1 MRPYR
6 KIKRNYSKPFF
17 SNRRRGLSGIP
28 LLIFTLAV
36 IGATGSL
43 LFVASLS
50 RDVIDYAARGMLGLP
65 RATPTLFPSQHA
77 QRGITL
83 YTEGKV
89 EDALAEFEIAV
100 AQRPNNIDYL
110 YEFGRILIELDNFG
124 EAIKYGQDAID
135 AADDDAR
142 GYAIMARAL
151 MWSDPGAAI
160 PFAVRGLELDADF
173 APLHAAL
180 AIAYTNIG
188 RYSEGYQRG
197 LLATQLDPLDAFSH
211 RAFAIPLIYTD
222 RRNEAIAALEQA
234 VAINPNLTAPYFE
247 LALQYRQQ
255 DYQEMAVGIYRR
267 VLELEPGSAKAYLRI
282 CQTYAEVGEFLTATP
297 YCETATEI
305 DENYADAWQWLGQMR
320 YTRRNYEGTLE
331 AMEKC
336 VALGSTAVECF
347 YMRGWSYYVLDQ
359 CPRAWDVLQ
368 EALQYT
374 REPHIISII
383 NDGLASVR
391 ANCPG
396 FEDVRLPTP
405 IPPTPI
411 PPTPIGG
418 I

>member
-6 KIKRNYSKPFF
+6 KIRRNYNKPFF
-17 SNRRRGLSGIP
+17 SNRRRGLSGLT
-28 LLIFTLAV
+28 LLLSALAIVFVTL
-36 IGATGSL
+36 GL
-43 LFVASLS
+43 LAIAFVSI
-50 RDVIDYAARGMLGLP
+50 DNIDYAARGLFGLP
-65 RATPTLFPSQHA
+65 RTTPTRFPSQHA
-77 QRGITL
+77 QQGITL
-83 YTEGKV
+83 YTEGQV
-89 EDALAEFEIAV
+89 EEALAEFEIAV
-100 AQRPNNIDYL
+100 GQRPDNIDYL
-110 YEFGRILIELDNFG
+110 YEYGRILIELDDYNQAA
-124 EAIKYGQDAID
+124 AIGDRAI
-135 AADDDAR
+135 AAAPKDPR
-142 GYAIMARAL
+142 GYALKARAL

-160 PFAVRGLELDADF
+160 PIAVSGLEHDADF

-197 LLATQLDPLDAFSH
+197 RLATQLDPLDAFSH

-267 VLELEPGSAKAYLRI
+267 ILELEPGSAKAYLRI
-282 CQTYAEVGEFLTATP
+282 CQTYAEVGEFLAATP
-297 YCETATEI
+297 FCETATEL
-305 DENYADAWQWLGQMR
+305 DETYADAWQWLGQMR

-336 VALGSTAVECF
+336 VALGSTAVECY

-359 CPRAWDVLQ
+359 CPTAWDVLQ
-368 EALQYT
+368 EALRYT
-374 REPHIISII
+374 REPHIIGII
-383 NDGLASVR
+383 NEGLASVR

-396 FEDVRLPTP
+396 FEDARLPTA

>member
-1 MRPYR
+1 MRPNR
-6 KIKRNYSKPFF
+6 KIRRNYKKPFF
-17 SNRRRGLSGIP
+17 SSRRRGLSGIP
-28 LLIFTLAV
+28 LLLFTLAIV
-36 IGATGSL
+36 SATAGL
-43 LFVASLS
+43 LALAYASI
-50 RDVIDYAARGMLGLP
+50 DDIDYAARGLMGLP

-77 QRGITL
+77 QRGIEF
-83 YTEGKV
+83 YTEGNV
-89 EDALAEFEIAV
+89 QDALAQFDIAV
-100 AQRPNNIDYL
+100 EQRPNKIDYL
-110 YEFGRILIELDNFG
+110 YEYGRILIELDNFAKAVEIG
-124 EAIKYGQDAID
+124 DRAI
-135 AADDDAR
+135 AAAPDDPR
-142 GYAIMARAL
+142 GYALKARAL

-160 PFAVRGLELDADF
+160 PLAVSGLEKDAEF

-222 RRNEAIAALEQA
+222 RRNEAIAALEKA
-234 VAINPNLTAPYFE
+234 VAINPDLTAPYFE
-247 LALQYRQQ
+247 LALQYRQG

-267 VLELEPGSAKAYLRI
+267 ILELEPSSAKAYLRI
-282 CQTYAEVGEFLTATP
+282 CQTYAEVGEFLAATP
-297 YCETATEI
+297 FCETATEL

-336 VALGSTAVECF
+336 VALGSTAVECY

-359 CPRAWDVLQ
+359 CPKAWDVLQ
-368 EALQYT
+368 EALRYT
-374 REPHIISII
+374 REPHIIGII
-383 NDGLASVR
+383 NEGLASVR

-396 FEDVRLPTP
+396 FEDARLPTP

>member
-1 MRPYR
+1 MKPYR

-17 SNRRRGLSGIP
+17 STRRRGLYGIP
-28 LLIFTLAV
+28 LLLFTLAIV
-36 IGATGSL
+36 SATVGL
-43 LFVASLS
+43 IAVAFLTDSNFQY
-50 RDVIDYAARGMLGLP
+50 DVRGYLGLERP
-65 RATPTLFPSQHA
+65 EPTLFPGQHA
-77 QRGITL
+77 QQGITL
-83 YTEGKV
+83 YIDGKV
-89 EDALAEFEIAV
+89 EEALAEFEFAV
-100 AQRPNNIDYL
+100 DQRPDNINYL
-110 YEFGRILIELDNFG
+110 YEYGRILIEVNNFKLAAEIG
-124 EAIKYGQDAID
+124 DRAIEAAPSDP
-135 AADDDAR
+135 R
-142 GYAIMARAL
+142 GYALKARAL

-160 PFAVRGLELDADF
+160 PVAVSGLEHGPEF

-188 RYSEGYQRG
+188 RYSEGLQRG
-197 LLATQLDPLDAFSH
+197 IRATEIDPLDAFSH
-211 RAFAIPLIYTD
+211 RALAIPLIYTG
-222 RRNEAIAALEQA
+222 RRNEAIAALESA

-255 DYQEMAVGIYRR
+255 DFQEMAVGIYRR
-267 VLELEPGSAKAYLRI
+267 ILELEPQNAKAFLRI
-282 CQTYAEVGEFLTATP
+282 CQTYAEVGEFLAATP
-297 YCETATEI
+297 FCETATEL
-305 DENYADAWQWLGQMR
+305 DDSYADAWQWLGQMR

-336 VALGSTAVECF
+336 VELGSTAVECY

-359 CPRAWDVLQ
+359 CPVAWDVLQ

-374 REPHIISII
+374 SEPHIINII

-396 FEDVRLPTP
+396 FEDARLPTP